1 MQERMNIARLS
12 LEKQKEACTIAQS
25 KFAAGLIREVEA
37 LQMEVDLSASENSF
51 DMAKVDFLSQVG
63 SFKQNLGLSL
73 KDSIV
78 VSSEFTIKPVAV
90 NVEKAVDLALNNRP
104 EIRENAIRIEMQEM
118 NIKRQRAQG
127 MPSGSILLDYNFIGV
142 GKDPRTVTMGGTF
155 DQTWQNLTS
164 RPGSFGVGLTASIPI
179 VDWGENKARVQSAIA
194 SLKQD
199 QLQMEDNKMTIER
212 DIRTQVDRL
221 QSSLRRLQLLEKS
234 MVVAEKSFDISR
246 QRYANGEIDS
256 QSMALE
262 RERLNGAYNT
272 RLDAYISYKLLLSDL
287 MRKTFY
293 DFEKDKAVL

>member
-1 MQERMNIARLS
+1 
-12 LEKQKEACTIAQS
+12 
-25 KFAAGLIREVEA
+25 
-37 LQMEVDLSASENSF
+37 
-51 DMAKVDFLSQVG
+51 
-63 SFKQNLGLSL
+63 
-73 KDSIV
+73 
-78 VSSEFTIKPVAV
+78 
-90 NVEKAVDLALNNRP
+90 
-104 EIRENAIRIEMQEM
+104 
-118 NIKRQRAQG
+118 
-127 MPSGSILLDYNFIGV
+127 
-142 GKDPRTVTMGGTF
+142 MGGTF

-234 MVVAEKSFDISR
+234 LVVAEKSFDISR

-293 DFEKDKAVL
+293 DFEKDKAVQ